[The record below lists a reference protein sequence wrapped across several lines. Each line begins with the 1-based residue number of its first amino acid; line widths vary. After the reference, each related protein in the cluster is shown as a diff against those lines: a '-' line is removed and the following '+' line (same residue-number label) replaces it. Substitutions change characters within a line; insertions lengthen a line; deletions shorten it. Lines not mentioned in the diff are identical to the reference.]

1 MRTLAEI
8 GDGLENAVGPALILI
23 QMRATAWKQYAPP
36 PETRLYTDIEDAVDR
51 INTIVYE
58 LAAELRALA
67 RDKTDA

>member
-8 GDGLENAVGPALILI
+8 GNGLENGVGSALILI
-23 QMRATAWKQYAPP
+23 QKRATAWKQCAPP
-36 PETRLYTDIEDAVDR
+36 PEARFYTDIEDAVDR

-58 LAAELRALA
+58 LATELRAMA